1 MTPNEKLKRN
11 EDGLLSNPP
20 VDYVFNEDGSVNWRK
35 MVRTEFL
42 VANKQRTQQTDVS
55 QLEDRDLL
63 ILLGGIKELAQI
75 RGFTDVCY
83 TVHTASQEYFSTT
96 CTIEWIPNYET
107 DNKVVSFSALADA
120 HQDNTYSFASN
131 FLAATAEN
139 RAFVRC
145 VRNFLKINIV
155 GQEEMGG
162 GKQVFSQTTAKASA
176 PKTDSD
182 PTSLLHKVM
191 DSKGVSFDMVKTR
204 LLDEDFPKADSF
216 ESTKDIP
223 KTKTFELIARL
234 KKI

>member
-96 CTIEWIPNYET
+96 
-107 DNKVVSFSALADA
+107 
-120 HQDNTYSFASN
+120 
-131 FLAATAEN
+131 
-139 RAFVRC
+139 
-145 VRNFLKINIV
+145 
-155 GQEEMGG
+155 
-162 GKQVFSQTTAKASA
+162 
-176 PKTDSD
+176 
-182 PTSLLHKVM
+182 
-191 DSKGVSFDMVKTR
+191 
-204 LLDEDFPKADSF
+204 
-216 ESTKDIP
+216 
-223 KTKTFELIARL
+223 
-234 KKI
+234 